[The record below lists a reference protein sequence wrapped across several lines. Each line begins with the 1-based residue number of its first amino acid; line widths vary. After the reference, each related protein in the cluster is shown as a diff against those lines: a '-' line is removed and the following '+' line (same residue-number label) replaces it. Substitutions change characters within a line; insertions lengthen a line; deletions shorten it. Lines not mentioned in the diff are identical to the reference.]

1 MTPPGMPGTD
11 AASHAPIRF
20 RYRALD
26 RQGQRLAGELV
37 AESAQAALLQLQQRQ
52 LSVLVLADAA
62 PALPAP
68 GGGLRRVRRRIGA
81 ADRIVL
87 LQEFATLLTAGVPI
101 AEATPSLESAYAATA
116 LGAPLARLR
125 KAIQD
130 GRSVADAFRAAE
142 LGLPEHAHS
151 LIAAGEAAG
160 RLGQALQAAAAQ
172 LEYDHGVAQQVRTAL
187 VYPSVLVGAG
197 AVAVLIIFIAVVPRF
212 ASLLGSGRAEVPAL
226 SRWVIETGMYLQA
239 HLLGSA
245 LVLAALVAAVTL
257 ALRMPA
263 ARQVAYET
271 LARAPLVG
279 PWLHSAETG
288 RWATLLGTLLENRVP
303 LLPALELSSRALGLA
318 ALRQHLQ
325 KAQVE
330 VRRGRALSAIL
341 AEQGWIAPTRLN
353 LIRVGERAGELPRML
368 TQLGQLHTQAARE
381 QMRRLLTLI
390 EPLAIL
396 LIGAVIGVIM
406 VAVVLAITSLNTAK
420 L

>member
-1 MTPPGMPGTD
+1 M
-11 AASHAPIRF
+11 SSQAPIRF

-26 RQGQRLAGELV
+26 RQGQRLAGDLM
-37 AESAQAALLQLQQRQ
+37 ADSPQAALLQLQQRQ
-52 LSVLVLADAA
+52 LSVLALVGDA
-62 PALPAP
+62 PAQPASAAGP
-68 GGGLRRVRRRIGA
+68 RLARRRIGA
-81 ADRIVL
+81 SDRIVL

-101 AEATPSLESAYAATA
+101 AEATPSLEAAYASTA

-125 KAIQD
+125 KAVQD
-130 GRSVADAFRAAE
+130 GRSVADAFRLAE

-160 RLGQALQAAAAQ
+160 RLGQALHAAAAQ

-187 VYPSVLVGAG
+187 IYPSVLVGAG
-197 AVAVLIIFIAVVPRF
+197 AAAVLVIFIAVVPRF

-226 SRWVIETGMYLQA
+226 SRWVIEMGMFLQS

-245 LVLAALVAAVTL
+245 LVLAAAVTAVVL
-257 ALRMPA
+257 ALRVSGV
-263 ARQVAYET
+263 RQATLEA
-271 LARAPLVG
+271 LARLPLIG
-279 PWLHSAETG
+279 TWLHTSEIG
-288 RWATLLGTLLENRVP
+288 RWATLLGTLLENRVA
-303 LLPALELSSRALGLA
+303 LLPALELSSRAVSLT
-318 ALRQHLQ
+318 ALRRHLL
-325 KAQVE
+325 KAQGE
-330 VRRGRALSAIL
+330 IRRGRALSAIL

-368 TQLGQLHTQAARE
+368 AQLGSMHTQAARE

>member
-1 MTPPGMPGTD
+1 M
-11 AASHAPIRF
+11 SSLSPIRF

-26 RQGQRLAGELV
+26 RQGQRLTGDLM
-37 AESAQAALLQLQQRQ
+37 AESPQAALLQLQQRQ
-52 LSVLVLADAA
+52 LSVLDLVGDAPSTPVPGSGPRLA
-62 PALPAP
+62 
-68 GGGLRRVRRRIGA
+68 RRRIGA

-87 LQEFATLLTAGVPI
+87 LQEFATLLSAGVPI
-101 AEATPSLESAYAATA
+101 AEATPSLEAAYAATA

-125 KAIQD
+125 KAVQD
-130 GRSVADAFRAAE
+130 GRSVADAFRLAD

-151 LIAAGEAAG
+151 LVAAGEAAG
-160 RLGQALQAAAAQ
+160 RLGQALHAAAAQ

-187 VYPSVLVGAG
+187 IYPSVLVGAG
-197 AVAVLIIFIAVVPRF
+197 AAAVLIIFIAVVPRF

-226 SRWVIETGMYLQA
+226 SRWVIEMGMFLQG

-245 LVLAALVAAVTL
+245 LVLAALVAALVL
-257 ALRMPA
+257 AWRVNGV
-263 ARQVAYET
+263 RQAVLEA
-271 LARAPLVG
+271 LARLPLIG
-279 PWLHSAETG
+279 TWLHTSEIG
-288 RWATLLGTLLENRVP
+288 RWATLLGTLLENRVA
-303 LLPALELSSRALGLA
+303 LLPALELSSRAVSLS
-318 ALRQHLQ
+318 ALRGHLL
-325 KAQVE
+325 KAQGE
-330 VRRGRALSAIL
+330 IRRGRALSAIL

-368 TQLGQLHTQAARE
+368 AQLGSMHTQAARE

>member
-1 MTPPGMPGTD
+1 MSRQT
-11 AASHAPIRF
+11 PIRF

-26 RQGQRLAGELV
+26 RQGQRLAGDLV
-37 AESAQAALLQLQQRQ
+37 AESPQAALLQLQQRQ
-52 LSVLVLADAA
+52 LSVLDLVGDMPAA
-62 PALPAP
+62 PVP
-68 GGGLRRVRRRIGA
+68 GGAPRLGRRRIGA
-81 ADRIVL
+81 SDSIVL

-101 AEATPSLESAYAATA
+101 AEATPSLEAAYASTA
-116 LGAPLARLR
+116 LGSPLARLR
-125 KAIQD
+125 KAVQD
-130 GRSVADAFRAAE
+130 GRSVADAFRLAE

-160 RLGQALQAAAAQ
+160 RLGQALHAAAAQ
-172 LEYDHGVAQQVRTAL
+172 LEYEHGVAQQVRTAL
-187 VYPSVLVGAG
+187 IYPSVLVGAG
-197 AVAVLIIFIAVVPRF
+197 AAAVLVIFIAVVPRF

-226 SRWVIETGMYLQA
+226 SRWVIEMGMFLQG

-245 LVLAALVAAVTL
+245 LVLAALVAAVLL
-257 ALRMPA
+257 ALRVSGVRQA
-263 ARQVAYET
+263 ALEA
-271 LARAPLVG
+271 LARLPLIG
-279 PWLHSAETG
+279 NRLHTSEIG
-288 RWATLLGTLLENRVP
+288 RWATLLGTLLENRVA
-303 LLPALELSSRALGLA
+303 LLPALELSSRAVSLS
-318 ALRQHLQ
+318 ALRRHLL
-325 KAQVE
+325 KAQGE
-330 VRRGRALSAIL
+330 IRRGRALSAIL

-368 TQLGQLHTQAARE
+368 AQLGSMHTQAARE

>member
-1 MTPPGMPGTD
+1 MP
-11 AASHAPIRF
+11 SQAPIRY

-26 RQGQRLAGELV
+26 RQGQRLAGDLV
-37 AESAQAALLQLQQRQ
+37 ADSPQAALLQLQQRQ
-52 LSVLVLADAA
+52 LSVIDLVGDT
-62 PALPAP
+62 PAKPAP
-68 GGGLRRVRRRIGA
+68 DGGPRLARRRIGA
-81 ADRIVL
+81 SDRIVL

-101 AEATPSLESAYAATA
+101 AETTPSLEAAYVATA
-116 LGAPLARLR
+116 LGPPLARLR
-125 KAIQD
+125 KAVQD

-172 LEYDHGVAQQVRTAL
+172 LEYDHSVTQQVRTAL
-187 VYPSVLVGAG
+187 IYPSVLVGAG
-197 AVAVLIIFIAVVPRF
+197 VTAVLVIFIAVVPRF

-226 SRWVIETGMYLQA
+226 SRWVIEMGMFLQS

-245 LVLAALVAAVTL
+245 LVLAAIVSAVVL
-257 ALRMPA
+257 ALRVRGV
-263 ARQVAYET
+263 RQTAIEA
-271 LARAPLVG
+271 LAQLPLIG
-279 PWLHSAETG
+279 TWLNTSEIG
-288 RWATLLGTLLENRVP
+288 RWATLLGTLLENRVA
-303 LLPALELSSRALGLA
+303 LLPALELSSRAVSLTS
-318 ALRQHLQ
+318 LRRHLLE
-325 KAQVE
+325 AQGE
-330 VRRGRALSAIL
+330 IRRGRALSAIL

-368 TQLGQLHTQAARE
+368 AQLGAMHTQAARE

-390 EPLAIL
+390 EPVAIL
-396 LIGAVIGVIM
+396 LIGTVIGVIM

>member
-1 MTPPGMPGTD
+1 M
-11 AASHAPIRF
+11 SSQAPIRF

-26 RQGQRLAGELV
+26 RQGQRLAGDLV
-37 AESAQAALLQLQQRQ
+37 ADSPQAALLQLQQRQ
-52 LSVLVLADAA
+52 LSVLALVGDA
-62 PALPAP
+62 PAQPASS
-68 GGGLRRVRRRIGA
+68 GGPRLARRRIGA
-81 ADRIVL
+81 SDRIVL

-101 AEATPSLESAYAATA
+101 AEATPSLEAAYASTA

-125 KAIQD
+125 KAVQD
-130 GRSVADAFRAAE
+130 GRSVADAFRVAE

-160 RLGQALQAAAAQ
+160 RLGQALHAAAAQ

-187 VYPSVLVGAG
+187 IYPSVLVGAG
-197 AVAVLIIFIAVVPRF
+197 AAAVLVIFIAVVPRF

-226 SRWVIETGMYLQA
+226 SRWVIEMGMYLQS

-245 LVLAALVAAVTL
+245 LVIAAIVAAVVL
-257 ALRMPA
+257 AWRVSGV
-263 ARQVAYET
+263 RQAVLEA
-271 LARAPLVG
+271 LARLPLIG
-279 PWLHSAETG
+279 TWLHTSEIG
-288 RWATLLGTLLENRVP
+288 RWATLLGTLLENRVA
-303 LLPALELSSRALGLA
+303 LLPALELSSRAVSLT
-318 ALRQHLQ
+318 ALRRHLL
-325 KAQVE
+325 KAQGE
-330 VRRGRALSAIL
+330 IRRGRALSAIL

-368 TQLGQLHTQAARE
+368 AQLGSMHTQAARE